1 MKILIVNRFFG
12 GAQIPT
18 GRMAEDV
25 ARVLVAAGH
34 EVTALASSGEYVGAA
49 RRADGIRHAAEGI
62 RLELVPVPKWMPRA
76 LAWVWFTWRVR
87 KRIPRMDWDVCV
99 LMTDPPLLPLLAAR
113 VKAAGVSVG
122 QCFGRAVEDKRP
134 NYRAESARQREA
146 QPRATTE
153 TPPHRAKRQVAVWLM
168 DLYPEALAA
177 SGRLGRN
184 NLLYKLYFEKRQR
197 ALSACDLLVCLG
209 EAQKALVGKYEGEK
223 VGRWDE
229 QNETG
234 DGGQEVVR
242 TETLQHRNTAAPRPP
257 LTQRVRTAVV
267 PPWDDRGNIALATEE
282 SLRNLALYAG
292 NLGEAHCFEEI
303 LAAAPYLPADWTI
316 RFAARGAK
324 LAALKEKT
332 GQSSH
337 GLTRIKGM
345 ISPPGSADRTVENAR
360 AGGPTALAV
369 SPPSEEAKS
378 SGAKIEVT
386 GYASEGETPGLLAS
400 ACVHLITMSPG
411 WEGIVVPS
419 KLYGCIR
426 TGRPVLFI
434 GPENAD
440 TAREI
445 RAHDWGKVLPPGA
458 SGEEVAAAILELA
471 ARPTRA
477 TQSENGAKK
486 VAELIQGLATD

>member
-34 EVTALASSGEYVGAA
+34 EVTALASSGEYAGAVAQARDYGTAESA
-49 RRADGIRHAAEGI
+49 RRVATQPTDTGRQQLESGQGTGGRRRDGALQVETVR
-62 RLELVPVPKWMPRA
+62 VPKWMPRA
-76 LAWVWFTWRVR
+76 LAWFWFTWQAR

-99 LMTDPPLLPLLAAR
+99 LMTDPPLLPLLSKRA
-113 VKAAGVSVG
+113 KAAGVSVTR
-122 QCFGRAVEDKRP
+122 CFSG
-134 NYRAESARQREA
+134 AETEG
-146 QPRATTE
+146 QPRDRTTE
-153 TPPHRAKRQVAVWLM
+153 TPPNHATRRVAVWLM

-177 SGRLGRN
+177 SGRIAKSN
-184 NLLYKLYFEKRQR
+184 PLYKWYFNKRQR
-197 ALSACDLLVCLG
+197 ALAASNLLVCLG
-209 EAQKALVGKYEGEK
+209 QTQKERLETKRPKDEK
-223 VGRWDE
+223 PE
-229 QNETG
+229 SE
-234 DGGQEVVR
+234 
-242 TETLQHRNTAAPRPP
+242 LHTANSIR
-257 LTQRVRTAVV
+257 LTQIAVV

-282 SLRNLALYAG
+282 SLKNLALYAG
-292 NLGEAHCFEEI
+292 NLGEAHCFEEV

-324 LAALKEKT
+324 LGALKEKAK
-332 GQSSH
+332 GISH
-337 GLTRIKGM
+337 GLRGLNTDGVRAAAPTGLR
-345 ISPPGSADRTVENAR
+345 GSAHAV
-360 AGGPTALAV
+360 GPTALAV

-378 SGAKIEVT
+378 PGDKIEIT

-400 ACVHLITMSPG
+400 ARVHLITMSPG

-440 TAREI
+440 TAREVC
-445 RAHDWGKVLPPGA
+445 AHDWGKVLPPGA
-458 SGEEVAAAILELA
+458 SGEEVAAAILKLA

-477 TQSENGAKK
+477 TEPENGAKK
-486 VAELIQGLATD
+486 VAELIRGLATE